1 MGQAQNP
8 SIGLWDW
15 NPSRTKTVWTHCGCR
30 PEVSVFLLA
39 GESVSASRGSSL
51 HRCMLSSRPAETKC
65 HLIPP
70 TSFPGKGPKPPEV
83 QVLQRHP
90 QGTEPGLK
98 CRVCVLNCRPA
109 TSENLLYTKDCTNKA
124 HITLLMPFS
133 DGIPVSFWRT
143 KENEAKTG
151 QVRVTR
157 LRRSLP

>member
-1 MGQAQNP
+1 MGISPRA
-8 SIGLWDW
+8 
-15 NPSRTKTVWTHCGCR
+15 
-30 PEVSVFLLA
+30 
-39 GESVSASRGSSL
+39 
-51 HRCMLSSRPAETKC
+51 LSQCHETTSKC

-157 LRRSLP
+157 LRGWLSFQVVDGLSHHPPKRFCFLLLNPHKGASLVAQW